1 MIMRNIYSKTAVLLA
16 LAGGILYLAAYNSWL
31 FNDGT
36 DLTLASY
43 FAGILSLFSSTTYP
57 EQSLQV
63 AGFSLTEDIS
73 IKIAIA
79 AAFLLATLAIVLSL
93 WAIVQQENSML
104 FSLAMLLGIGVFT
117 LFDFQL
123 ALGLLLV
130 SASSGLYIRNRLML
144 G

>member
-1 MIMRNIYSKTAVLLA
+1 MRDIFSKTAVLLA
-16 LAGGILYLAAYNSWL
+16 LVGGILYLAAYNSWL

-57 EQSLQV
+57 EQTMQV
-63 AGFSLTEDIS
+63 AGFSLTEDMS

-79 AAFLLATLAIVLSL
+79 TAFLLAATAIVLSL
-93 WAIVQQENSML
+93 WAIAQQENSLL
-104 FSLAMLLGIGVFT
+104 FSLAMLPGIGVFT
-117 LFDFQL
+117 LFNFQL
-123 ALGLLLV
+123 AFGLLLA
-130 SASSGLYIRNRLML
+130 SAMSGLYIRKRLKL

>member
-1 MIMRNIYSKTAVLLA
+1 MRNKFSKMAVVLA
-16 LAGGILYLAAYNSWL
+16 LVAGILYLGAYNSWL

-43 FAGILSLFSSTTYP
+43 FAGILALFSTVTYP
-57 EQSLQV
+57 EQTMQA

-73 IKIAIA
+73 IQIAIGT
-79 AAFLLATLAIVLSL
+79 AFLLAAVAILLSL
-93 WAIVQQENSML
+93 WAIAQQENSLL
-104 FSLAMLLGIGVFT
+104 FSLAMLLSIGVFT

-123 ALGLLLV
+123 ALVLLLA
-130 SASSGLYIRNRLML
+130 SAMMGLYIKNRWKM

>member
-16 LAGGILYLAAYNSWL
+16 LVGGILYLAAYNSWL

>member
-16 LAGGILYLAAYNSWL
+16 LVGGILYLAAYNSWL

-117 LFDFQL
+117 LFNFQL